1 MLNLLMTFLMIN
13 ICKIKINLVSK
24 KKIKQYFKIQ
34 DLINFLKTFIKKR
47 YYQNRIHQNRLSGRW
62 DKD

>member
-1 MLNLLMTFLMIN
+1 MLNLMMTFLMIN

>member
-1 MLNLLMTFLMIN
+1 MLNLMMTFLMIN
-13 ICKIKINLVSK
+13 ISKIKINLVSK

-34 DLINFLKTFIKKR
+34 DLINFLKTFTKKR